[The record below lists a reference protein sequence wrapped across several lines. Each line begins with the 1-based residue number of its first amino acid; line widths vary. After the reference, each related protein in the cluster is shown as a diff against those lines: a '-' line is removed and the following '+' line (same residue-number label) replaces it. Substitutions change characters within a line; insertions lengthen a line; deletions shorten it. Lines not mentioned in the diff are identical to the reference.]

1 MDYQVQQRDVEFLL
15 DDVFDVQSAWQ
26 QIEAF
31 ADLTP
36 DVVKAIVAE
45 GGRVA
50 AEVMAPLNQ
59 SGDAEGCQW
68 QDGQVT
74 TPNGFAS
81 AFSELAQGG
90 WLGLSGNPQFGG
102 QGMPKSLGCLIEEM
116 FWSANSSLY
125 LYGTLTVGACLCIDA
140 SRFSRAKTPISA
152 CFIPAS
158 GPVPW
163 L

>member
-50 AEVMAPLNQ
+50 AKVMAPLNQ

-81 AFSELAQGG
+81 A
-90 WLGLSGNPQFGG
+90 N
-102 QGMPKSLGCLIEEM
+102 
-116 FWSANSSLY
+116 
-125 LYGTLTVGACLCIDA
+125 
-140 SRFSRAKTPISA
+140 
-152 CFIPAS
+152 
-158 GPVPW
+158 
-163 L
+163 